1 MRGLLFAI
9 CLTRQERPL
18 PVTSMHPDA
27 LTPYLDPPPVVV
39 VITGPSGVGKDSI
52 LREMRAQGG
61 AFHFVVTATDREM
74 RPGEVEGEDYIF
86 VSTAE
91 FERMI
96 RENELLEHA
105 CVYNQYKGVP
115 KSQVR
120 QGLAAGK
127 DVLLRV
133 DVQGA
138 ETLCHRLPG
147 IVAVFLAPPSM
158 EALAQRLRG
167 RGTDTEKQIETRLKT
182 AREEIALIE
191 DFDYVVVNRQGKQSQ
206 AAREILS
213 IIEAERLRTN
223 RRPLD
228 L

>member
-1 MRGLLFAI
+1 MPPD
-9 CLTRQERPL
+9 PL
-18 PVTSMHPDA
+18 A
-27 LTPYLDPPPVVV
+27 PYLCPPPVVV

-52 LREMRAQGG
+52 LREMRAQGS
-61 AFHFVVTATDREM
+61 AFHFVVTATDRCM
-74 RPGEVEGEDYIF
+74 RPGEVEGEDYLF

-96 RENELLEHA
+96 RDQELLEYA
-105 CVYNQYKGVP
+105 CVYGQYKGVP

-138 ETLCHRLPG
+138 ETLCERLPG
-147 IVAVFLAPPSM
+147 LVSVFLAPPSI
-158 EALAQRLRG
+158 ESLAQRLRG
-167 RGTDTEKQIETRLKT
+167 RGTDTEHQVETRLT
-182 AREEIALIE
+182 IAREEIALIE
-191 DFDYVVVNRQGKQSQ
+191 TFDYVVINREGKQDQ
-206 AAREILS
+206 AARQIMS
-213 IIEAERLRTN
+213 IIEAEKLRAR

>member
-9 CLTRQERPL
+9 CLTRQEMPL
-18 PVTSMHPDA
+18 SVTSMQPDSLA
-27 LTPYLDPPPVVV
+27 PYLDPPPVVV

-52 LREMRAQGG
+52 LREMRAQGV
-61 AFHFVVTATDREM
+61 AFHFVVTATDREK
-74 RPGEVEGEDYIF
+74 RPGEVEGEDYLF

-96 RENELLEHA
+96 REDELLEHA
-105 CVYNQYKGVP
+105 CVYGQYKGVP

-120 QGLAAGK
+120 EGLAAGK

-138 ETLCHRLPG
+138 ETLCQRLPG
-147 IVAVFLAPPSM
+147 LVSVFLAPPSM
-158 EALAQRLRG
+158 DALAQRLQG
-167 RGTDTEKQIETRLKT
+167 RGTDTQEQVETRLET

-206 AAREILS
+206 AARQILS
-213 IIEAERLRTN
+213 IIEAAKLRTH
-223 RRPLD
+223 RYPLD